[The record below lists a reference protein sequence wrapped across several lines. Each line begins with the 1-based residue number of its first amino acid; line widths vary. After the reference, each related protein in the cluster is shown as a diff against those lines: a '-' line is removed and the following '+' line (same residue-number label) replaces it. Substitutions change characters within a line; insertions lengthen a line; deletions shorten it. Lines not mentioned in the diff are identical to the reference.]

1 MRRAITLIGIACI
14 FLPLCGATQTTIS
27 GTVVNKKMEPL
38 TGVNVFLLKSSD
50 SSLVKGSGTN
60 RQGSFSFENVRPGNY
75 LIHATHVG
83 YAGYYLAGISI
94 THTTPNVNLNTVV
107 LVDESAQLREV
118 TVQARR
124 PMIEQRIDRTVI
136 NVRNSI
142 SAAGFSALDVLE
154 RSPGVVVNRQANLI
168 AMSGKE
174 GVMVMIN
181 GKINYMPV
189 AGLVQML
196 SGMSAGNIDRIEL
209 ITTPPS
215 NLDAEGNAGYINI
228 VLISNPD
235 FGFNGSLSAS
245 MGYGQGEMPAASV
258 NFNYRKDRT
267 NLYGDYSFSLDG
279 RKPVFGNYR
288 RVVTDRGIHESH
300 IFLDRYPE
308 RTTHNARVGLDY
320 QVSKKLLLGF
330 LMSAYI
336 NRYSMESTTTTRN
349 FLNSQPDTVVVTTAT
364 EVNNWR
370 HAMANANLQ
379 YTFKAGEKISFDADY
394 LLYDNDQPFEYFN
407 HYYNAQGQ
415 LLFNEDVR
423 TGKKTP
429 IKFVVSKIDY
439 TKSLGKKIS
448 MEAGIKVTTSTFD
461 NDVTVDRFQGNV
473 WKPDLD
479 YTSFAMLKESIFAGY
494 TSYAITPDAKTNVK
508 LGLRYEYTNSNLGT
522 RLVKDI
528 VDRHYGRLFPS
539 LFVSRKISDDK
550 TVNFSYSRRIER
562 PTFNDMAPFI
572 FFFDPNTFISGNASL
587 QPAISETIKGDFI
600 LDKNLFSVSYTYD
613 DNSIAAFQSRIDQ
626 KTGKQVFFA
635 ENLNNMQTVSL
646 VASIPLEP
654 TRWWSTQTNLTGTW
668 QQASTT
674 YLNAPVKIQQANL
687 NARTTQLFQLPKNFS
702 FEITAFYQSTSIYGR
717 FKVEPYWKL
726 DMGIQKKFKK
736 NNERLRFA
744 VQDIFSTYKYVWV
757 TNVDK
762 ENYSRTTLQYSRITA
777 TLTYS
782 RNFGRSSV
790 KAAQERSGGS
800 AEERGRIQ

>member
-1 MRRAITLIGIACI
+1 
-14 FLPLCGATQTTIS
+14 
-27 GTVVNKKMEPL
+27 
-38 TGVNVFLLKSSD
+38 
-50 SSLVKGSGTN
+50 
-60 RQGSFSFENVRPGNY
+60 
-75 LIHATHVG
+75 
-83 YAGYYLAGISI
+83 
-94 THTTPNVNLNTVV
+94 
-107 LVDESAQLREV
+107 
-118 TVQARR
+118 
-124 PMIEQRIDRTVI
+124 
-136 NVRNSI
+136 
-142 SAAGFSALDVLE
+142 
-154 RSPGVVVNRQANLI
+154 
-168 AMSGKE
+168 
-174 GVMVMIN
+174 
-181 GKINYMPV
+181 
-189 AGLVQML
+189 
-196 SGMSAGNIDRIEL
+196 
-209 ITTPPS
+209 
-215 NLDAEGNAGYINI
+215 
-228 VLISNPD
+228 
-235 FGFNGSLSAS
+235 
-245 MGYGQGEMPAASV
+245 
-258 NFNYRKDRT
+258 
-267 NLYGDYSFSLDG
+267 
-279 RKPVFGNYR
+279 
-288 RVVTDRGIHESH
+288 
-300 IFLDRYPE
+300 
-308 RTTHNARVGLDY
+308 
-320 QVSKKLLLGF
+320 
-330 LMSAYI
+330 
-336 NRYSMESTTTTRN
+336 
-349 FLNSQPDTVVVTTAT
+349 
-364 EVNNWR
+364 
-370 HAMANANLQ
+370 MANANLQ

-522 RLVKDI
+522 KLVKDI

-635 ENLNNMQTVSL
+635 ENFNNMQTVSL

-687 NARTTQLFQLPKNFS
+687 NARTTQLFQLPKN
-702 FEITAFYQSTSIYGR
+702 
-717 FKVEPYWKL
+717 
-726 DMGIQKKFKK
+726 
-736 NNERLRFA
+736 
-744 VQDIFSTYKYVWV
+744 
-757 TNVDK
+757 
-762 ENYSRTTLQYSRITA
+762 
-777 TLTYS
+777 
-782 RNFGRSSV
+782 
-790 KAAQERSGGS
+790 
-800 AEERGRIQ
+800 